1 MLGINVVA
9 LSVTRVYQS
18 MCYAYCWDNIIA
30 DITLVYL
37 EWLLMAKALVT
48 PKQEIQYNFKYSII
62 QNMIKNIDI
71 CKQKKQTD
79 KFWEN

>member
-1 MLGINVVA
+1 M
-9 LSVTRVYQS
+9 
-18 MCYAYCWDNIIA
+18 II
-30 DITLVYL
+30 DGQGSCDT
-37 EWLLMAKALVT
+37 
-48 PKQEIQYNFKYSII
+48 KQEIQYNFKYSII